1 MKRFLTGLALALACL
16 QVSAFAQPNVE
27 EPLPR
32 YGIFGHVGLNIHST
46 GFGALPGI
54 PNCCQEYES
63 GSGFGWD
70 LGALYE
76 LPFSKQ
82 WWLGL
87 RAGYSSEGATLSARE
102 LTTVILIDRIA
113 GKDSAVPVQGEFEHV
128 IDARIGTIGIEPLL
142 SFRPASAVALYLGG
156 RIGFIMQRNFD
167 QTEKII
173 RPENRGTFENN
184 SRERNVF
191 SGEIPEAASI
201 EGGIV
206 VGAGFELPLN
216 SDRTVLLAPELLA
229 TFGLTNLLKDSSWR
243 ANALRVG
250 AALKFAPKP
259 SVEPVAPPVEPEPP
273 EPEAPLLVSRVNAVG
288 VQNDGTEL
296 DVFQLQVEE
305 FVSVSLRPLLNYVF
319 FEPNS
324 AEIPGRYARLSPS
337 QAPSFSIASMHD
349 VPTLP
354 TYYQMLNVVGR
365 RMTDNPGTSI
375 TLVGC
380 NADADAE
387 KGNTDLSARRATA
400 VRDYLRDVWGVAE
413 NRMKV
418 ESRNLPEKPS
428 NPAEADGV
436 AENRRVEILSSDRS
450 ILEPVVTN
458 DTIRTANPPVIK
470 FRPNVTSQAGVTG
483 WRLAASQ
490 EGRELKEFRGSGP
503 VPSEIVWQVNQD
515 QPSMPRIPTPVDFTL
530 HVTDNAGQNAQS
542 PQGQLPVEQITIS
555 RKRQERVADKEIDRY
570 SLILFDFDKA
580 DLNDANTG
588 IASWVKDRIRS
599 GASVEVIG
607 STDRTGEADYN
618 MRLSEERARNVARLL
633 NVGGQVRGI
642 GESNLY
648 DNNLPEGR
656 FYCRTVSIV
665 VETPVQ

>member
-1 MKRFLTGLALALACL
+1 MKRFLTGIALAIACL
-16 QVSAFAQPNVE
+16 QLTASAQQDAD
-27 EPLPR
+27 EPRPR
-32 YGIFGHVGLNIHST
+32 YGIFGHIGLNIHSVDID
-46 GFGALPGI
+46 GLPGI
-54 PNCCQEYES
+54 PNCCPEFES

-76 LPFSKQ
+76 LPLSRQ

-87 RAGYSSEGATLSARE
+87 RAGYSSEGAVLKATE
-102 LTTVILIDRIA
+102 LTTVILIDRVD
-113 GKDSAVPVQGEFEHV
+113 GRDSAVPVQGEFEHT
-128 IDARIGTIGIEPLL
+128 IDAGISTIGIEPLL
-142 SFRPASAVALYLGG
+142 SFRPIPALALYLGG
-156 RIGFIMQRNFD
+156 RIGFIMQKNFD
-167 QTEKII
+167 QVEKII
-173 RPENRGTFENN
+173 RPENRGTYSNGR
-184 SRERNVF
+184 REWNVF
-191 SGEIPEAASI
+191 SGEIPDASSI

-206 VGAGFELPLN
+206 VGAGLELPLN
-216 SDRTVLLAPELLA
+216 SNRTVLLAPEILA
-229 TFGLTNLLKDSSWR
+229 TLGLTNILKDSSWR

-250 AALKFAPKP
+250 AALKFAPLP
-259 SVEPVAPPVEPEPP
+259 AAEPVAPPVEPEPP
-273 EPEAPLLVSRVNAVG
+273 EPEAPLLVSRVSAVG
-288 VQNDGTEL
+288 VQNDGTEQ
-296 DVFQLQVEE
+296 DVFRLQVEE

-324 AEIPGRYARLSPS
+324 ADIPGRYNRLSAA
-337 QAPSFSIASMHD
+337 QAQSFSVASMHD

-354 TYYQMLNVVGR
+354 TYYQMLNVIGR
-365 RMTDNPGTSI
+365 RMTDNPGSSI

-380 NADADAE
+380 NADVDAE
-387 KGNTDLSARRATA
+387 KGNLDLSTRRATA
-400 VRDYLRDVWGVAE
+400 VRDYLRDVWGIPE
-413 NRMKV
+413 SRMKV
-418 ESRNLPEKPS
+418 EARNLPEKPS

-436 AENRRVEILSSDRS
+436 AENRRVEILSSDRN
-450 ILEPVVTN
+450 LLGPVITN

-470 FRPNVTSQAGVTG
+470 FRPDVTSQAGVTG

-490 EGRELKEFRGSGP
+490 EGRELKEFRGNGP
-503 VPSEIVWQVNQD
+503 VPGEIVWQVNQD
-515 QPSMPRIPTPVDFTL
+515 QASMPRIPTPVDFTL
-530 HVTDNAGQNAQS
+530 DVTDNAGQTARS

-580 DLNDANTG
+580 DLNEANTG
-588 IASWVKDRIRS
+588 IASWVKDRIRP

-618 MRLSEERARNVARLL
+618 MRLSEDRARNVARLL
-633 NVGGQVRGI
+633 GVGGQVRGI
-642 GESNLY
+642 GESDLY